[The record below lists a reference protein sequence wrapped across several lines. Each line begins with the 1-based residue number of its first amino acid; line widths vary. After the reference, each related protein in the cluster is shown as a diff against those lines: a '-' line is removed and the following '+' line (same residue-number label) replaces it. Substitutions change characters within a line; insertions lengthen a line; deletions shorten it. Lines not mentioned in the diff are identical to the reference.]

1 MLKLIYGPKGSGKTK
16 QIIDQANSAAKNAKG
31 NVLFVTKSKTYSV
44 NIDFSVKCVYTDD
57 YNINSAESLRGFIN
71 GLAAANYDTQYVFID
86 GIARITK
93 SDLGE
98 LESVFESAAR
108 LTDITFVFTVSSTVE
123 DMPDFLKK
131 YM

>member
-16 QIIDQANSAAKNAKG
+16 QIIDQANSVVDKAKG

-44 NIDFSVKCVYTDD
+44 NINFAVKCVYTDD
-57 YNINSAESLRGFIN
+57 YGIDSADSLRGFIN
-71 GLAAANYDTQYVFID
+71 GLAAANYDTEYVFID

-93 SDLGE
+93 TDLVD

-108 LTDITFVFTVSSTVE
+108 LTDITFVFTVSSTE
-123 DMPDFLKK
+123 ADLPEFLKK
-131 YM
+131 FI

>member
-16 QIIDQANSAAKNAKG
+16 QIIDQANSVVDKAKG

-44 NIDFSVKCVYTDD
+44 NINFAVKCVYTDD
-57 YNINSAESLRGFIN
+57 YGIDSADSLRGFIN
-71 GLAAANYDTQYVFID
+71 GLAAANYDTEYVFID

-93 SDLGE
+93 TDLVD

-108 LTDITFVFTVSSTVE
+108 LTDITFVFTVSSTE
-123 DMPDFLKK
+123 AELPEFLKK
-131 YM
+131 FI

>member
-16 QIIDQANSAAKNAKG
+16 QIIDQANSVVDKAKG

-44 NIDFSVKCVYTDD
+44 NINFAVKCVYTDD
-57 YNINSAESLRGFIN
+57 YGIDSADSLRGFIN
-71 GLAAANYDTQYVFID
+71 GLAAANYDTEYVFID

-93 SDLGE
+93 TDLVD

-108 LTDITFVFTVSSTVE
+108 LTDNTFVFTVSSTE
-123 DMPDFLKK
+123 ADLPEFLKK
-131 YM
+131 FI